1 MQYQPKRHNRTAIL
15 IAVLLATAAFS
26 TTSVAAETPEQKLKE
41 MGITLPTP
49 GKPVANYVRAVRT
62 GNLVFLAGHISR
74 SAEGEL
80 IAGKLGTDLTVE
92 QGYAAAKLSAVGLL
106 SSLKAEIGDLDKV
119 VRIVKVSGFVN
130 SAPAFTDQSR
140 VVNGCSDFLVE
151 VFGERAKHARAA
163 LGMASLPLGAA
174 VEIEM
179 IVEVRD

>member
-1 MQYQPKRHNRTAIL
+1 MHI
-15 IAVLLATAAFS
+15 S
-26 TTSVAAETPEQKLKE
+26 TTLFRLAGLLGLVMLTLASAPAAAQQTPEDKLAS
-41 MGITLPTP
+41 MGITLPEP

-74 SAEGEL
+74 GSDGTL
-80 IAGKLGTDLTVE
+80 IAGKLGDDLTIE
-92 QGYAAAKLSAVGLL
+92 QGYEAAKLSAIGLL
-106 SSLKAEIGDLDKV
+106 ASLKAEIKDLDKV

-130 SAPAFTDQSR
+130 SAPDFTDQSR

-163 LGMASLPLGAA
+163 LGMASLPLGSA

>member
-1 MQYQPKRHNRTAIL
+1 MHPRTPHQHLRHC
-15 IAVLLATAAFS
+15 AVLLSLLVFLGAGPVLAR
-26 TTSVAAETPEQKLKE
+26 ETPEQKLE
-41 MGITLPTP
+41 AMGITLPEP

-74 SAEGEL
+74 AADGTL
-80 IAGKLGTDLTVE
+80 IGGKLGKDLTID
-92 QGYAAAKLSAVGLL
+92 QGYAAAKLSAIGMLA
-106 SSLKAEIGDLDKV
+106 SLKAEIGDLDKV

-130 SAPAFTDQSR
+130 SAPDFIDQSK

-179 IVEVRD
+179 IVEVRN